1 MKIKNILLLFLW
13 TNLSFAQQPPPF
25 FKIEYNKLSPTKN
38 SIIEDYIFNTSK
50 TTYIFKTDEK
60 YLYIY
65 TSLAEKGEII
75 QLKIKNKLN
84 NKIMNIYVKT
94 SQDIG
99 WGDFIEINNL
109 NFVKG
114 DFFFNLNDSTTKSQ
128 SIESQN
134 YHNVG
139 ILEIST
145 LKKHKISK
153 RKLKKL
159 FNEIK

>member
-1 MKIKNILLLFLW
+1 MQIKNILLLFLW
-13 TNLSFAQQPPPF
+13 TNLSFNQQQPPF
-25 FKIEYNKLSPTKN
+25 FKIEYNKLSPIK
-38 SIIEDYIFNTSK
+38 DYLFNTSK

-65 TSLAEKGEII
+65 TGLAEKGEII

-114 DFFFNLNDSTTKSQ
+114 NFFFNLNDLTTKSQ

-139 ILEIST
+139 ILNIST
-145 LKKHKISK
+145 LKKHKIRK
-153 RKLKKL
+153 RNLKKMVQR
-159 FNEIK
+159 N